1 VGYSAIDKPSLA
13 HVHSLAMMVN
23 MRAHLIILAAVLAAL
38 VFLPANADDGSEP
51 IVLQIPSLEFNLDA
65 NLSATIEN
73 PNFDAMAI
81 RISRNPQ
88 QVSYGSIYA
97 KINTE
102 SANIVMTV
110 TSDTDGIL
118 CKFDLGHHAGF
129 RLHPGRNS
137 VELEYKD
144 GMERVH
150 YASFL
155 LQTEEKP
162 VVVRRAS
169 ITPDRASAGKFA
181 VVIGIAQYQNSGSG
195 LANLQYADHDAKDF
209 RDFLLSAEGGAFQQD
224 HVKVLL
230 NNDATSQN
238 VRSAFYTFLTQAQ
251 PTDEVVIYIAGHGAP
266 DPNDP
271 RNLYLLT
278 YDTKLDDMGGTA
290 FPMRQIQDV
299 FTNVLKAKRVITF
312 ADTCHSFGFSGA
324 RSRGKKNSN
333 NLVNQYMAHY
343 ANDAAR
349 AVITASDVSQLS
361 YESDQ
366 FGGGHGVF
374 TFYLLKGLHGEADAN
389 KDGTVTAGELYS
401 YVRDN
406 VAKATS
412 GNQSPMAG
420 PGLAERIPLAG
431 TAMRNS
437 SRSSTET
444 PAISHG
450 ATSAVGGA
458 AAGARSA
465 AASGAAASAPIR

>member
-1 VGYSAIDKPSLA
+1 MPRRAHGAIDKRLPAHVNSLA
-13 HVHSLAMMVN
+13 TAVT
-23 MRAHLIILAAVLAAL
+23 MRAHLTVLAAVLAAL
-38 VFLPANADDGSEP
+38 AFLPANADDGSEP
-51 IVLQIPSLEFNLDA
+51 IVLQIPQLEFNLDA
-65 NLSATIEN
+65 NLAATIET

-88 QVSYGSIYA
+88 QVSYGSIYS

-110 TSDTDGIL
+110 TSDADGIL
-118 CKFDLGHHAGF
+118 CKFDLGHRAGF
-129 RLHPGRNS
+129 RMHPGRNS

-150 YASFL
+150 YASFI

-162 VVVRRAS
+162 VVTRHAS
-169 ITPDRASAGKFA
+169 ITPERAAAAKFA
-181 VVIGIAQYQNSGSG
+181 VVIGIAQYQNSGNG
-195 LANLQYADHDAKDF
+195 LANLQFADRDAKDF
-209 RDFLLSAEGGAFQQD
+209 RDFLLSPEGGSFQQD
-224 HVKVLL
+224 HVRVLL
-230 NNDATSQN
+230 NNEATSQN

-251 PTDEVVIYIAGHGAP
+251 PNDEVVIYIAGHGAP

-299 FTNVLKAKRVITF
+299 FTNVLKAKRVVTF

-324 RSRGKKNSN
+324 RNRGKKNSN

-343 ANDAAR
+343 GNDVDR

-389 KDGTVTAGELYS
+389 KDGTVTAGELYA
-401 YVRDN
+401 YVHDN

-420 PGLAERIPLAG
+420 PGLAERIPLSG
-431 TAMRNS
+431 TAMHS
-437 SRSSTET
+437 TSRSSTET
-444 PAISHG
+444 PAG
-450 ATSAVGGA
+450 L
-458 AAGARSA
+458 RSA
-465 AASGAAASAPIR
+465 SGGSGAPNR

>member
-1 VGYSAIDKPSLA
+1 MRGY
-13 HVHSLAMMVN
+13 
-23 MRAHLIILAAVLAAL
+23 LIILAGVLAA
-38 VFLPANADDGSEP
+38 VTFLPAAADDGSEP
-51 IVLQIPSLEFNLDA
+51 IVLQIPQLQFNLDA
-65 NLSATIEN
+65 NLAATIET
-73 PNFDAMAI
+73 PNFDQMAI
-81 RISRNPQ
+81 RISKNPQ
-88 QVSYGSIYA
+88 QINYGTIYS

-110 TSDTDGIL
+110 TGDNDGIL
-118 CKFDLGHHAGF
+118 CKFDLGHRAGF

-144 GMERVH
+144 QRERVH

-162 VVVRRAS
+162 PPSKHAS
-169 ITPDRASAGKFA
+169 ITPDKASATKYA
-181 VVIGIAQYQNSGSG
+181 VIIGVSKYENSSG
-195 LANLQYADHDAKDF
+195 GLTNLQYASRDAQGF
-209 RDFLLSAEGGAFQQD
+209 RDFLTSPEGGAFPQANL
-224 HVKVLL
+224 KVLL
-230 NNDATSQN
+230 DDQATSQN

-299 FTNVLKAKRVITF
+299 FTNVLKAKRVVTF

-324 RSRGKKNSN
+324 RRGSKKDAN

-343 ANDAAR
+343 ANDADR
-349 AVITASDVSQLS
+349 AVITGSDVSQLS

-401 YVRDN
+401 YVHDN
-406 VAKATS
+406 VAKATN

-420 PGLAERIPLAG
+420 PGMAERIPLSGIAL
-431 TAMRNS
+431 RNTY
-437 SRSSTET
+437 RSSTDTSSKARRET
-444 PAISHG
+444 G
-450 ATSAVGGA
+450 APL
-458 AAGARSA
+458 R
-465 AASGAAASAPIR
+465 

>member
-1 VGYSAIDKPSLA
+1 
-13 HVHSLAMMVN
+13 
-23 MRAHLIILAAVLAAL
+23 MRAHLTILAGVLAAL
-38 VFLPANADDGSEP
+38 AFLPANADDGSEP
-51 IVLQIPSLEFNLDA
+51 IVLQIPQLEFNLDA
-65 NLSATIEN
+65 NLAATIET
-73 PNFDAMAI
+73 PNFEAMNI
-81 RISRNPQ
+81 RISRTPQ
-88 QVSYGSIYA
+88 QVSYGSIYS

-110 TSDTDGIL
+110 SSDEQGIL
-118 CKFDLGHHAGF
+118 CKFDLGHRAGF
-129 RLHPGRNS
+129 HMHPGRNS

-150 YASFL
+150 YASFI
-155 LQTEEKP
+155 LQTEEKAP
-162 VVVRRAS
+162 APARHIN
-169 ITPDRASAGKFA
+169 ITPDRAAAGKFA

-195 LANLQYADHDAKDF
+195 LSNLQFADKDAQDF
-209 RDFLLSAEGGAFQQD
+209 RDFLLSPEGGSFQKD
-224 HVKVLL
+224 HVRVLL
-230 NNDATSQN
+230 DADATSQN

-299 FTNVLKAKRVITF
+299 FANVLKAKRVVTF

-324 RSRGKKNSN
+324 RARGKKNTNSN

-343 ANDAAR
+343 ANDSAR

-374 TFYLLKGLHGEADAN
+374 TYYLLKGLHGEADAN
-389 KDGTVTAGELYS
+389 KDGTVTAGELFA
-401 YVRDN
+401 YVHDN

-431 TAMRNS
+431 SALKGAARA
-437 SRSSTET
+437 STET
-444 PAISHG
+444 PAVS
-450 ATSAVGGA
+450 
-458 AAGARSA
+458 RK
-465 AASGAAASAPIR
+465 ASGALLR

>member
-1 VGYSAIDKPSLA
+1 
-13 HVHSLAMMVN
+13 
-23 MRAHLIILAAVLAAL
+23 MRAHLIILAGVLAAL
-38 VFLPANADDGSEP
+38 AFLPANADDGSEP
-51 IVLQIPSLEFNLDA
+51 IVLQIPQLEFNLDA

-73 PNFDAMAI
+73 PNFDIMAI

-88 QVSYGSIYA
+88 QVSYGSIYS

-110 TSDTDGIL
+110 TSDNDGIL
-118 CKFDLGHHAGF
+118 CKFDLGHRAGF
-129 RLHPGRNS
+129 RMHPGRNS

-150 YASFL
+150 YASFI

-162 VVVRRAS
+162 AVVRRTNIA
-169 ITPDRASAGKFA
+169 PERASAGKFA

-195 LANLQYADHDAKDF
+195 FSNLQFADRDAKDF
-209 RDFLLSAEGGAFQQD
+209 RDFLLSPEGGSFQPD
-224 HVKVLL
+224 HLRVLL
-230 NNDATSQN
+230 NTEATSQN
-238 VRSAFYTFLTQAQ
+238 VRSAFYTFLTQPQ

-324 RSRGKKNSN
+324 RARGKKTNSN

-349 AVITASDVSQLS
+349 AVITGSDVSQLS

-374 TFYLLKGLHGEADAN
+374 TYYLLKGLHGEADAN
-389 KDGTVTAGELYS
+389 KDGTVTAGELYA
-401 YVRDN
+401 YVHDN

-431 TAMRNS
+431 AAMRNT

-444 PAISHG
+444 PAVPRGDSPALSRTAMG
-450 ATSAVGGA
+450 TTENAVKG
-458 AAGARSA
+458 
-465 AASGAAASAPIR
+465 APIR

>member
-1 VGYSAIDKPSLA
+1 MNEKFQRAKARRHATIDKHLLA
-13 HVHSLAMMVN
+13 HVHSLATAVN
-23 MRAHLIILAAVLAAL
+23 MRAQLMILAGVLAAVA
-38 VFLPANADDGSEP
+38 FLPANADDGSEP

-73 PNFDAMAI
+73 SNFDAMNI
-81 RISRNPQ
+81 RISKNPQ

-110 TSDTDGIL
+110 SSDNEGIL
-118 CKFDLGHHAGF
+118 CKFDLGHRAGF

-162 VVVRRAS
+162 VVFARRS
-169 ITPDRASAGKFA
+169 NITPDRASAGKFA
-181 VVIGIAQYQNSGSG
+181 VVIGIAHYQNSGGG
-195 LANLQYADHDAKDF
+195 LANLQFADRDAKDF
-209 RDFLLSAEGGAFQQD
+209 RDFLLSAEGGSFPQD
-224 HVKVLL
+224 HVRVLL
-230 NNDATSQN
+230 NNEATSQN

-299 FTNVLKAKRVITF
+299 FTNVLKAKRVVTF

-324 RSRGKKNSN
+324 RARGKKTNSN
-333 NLVNQYMAHY
+333 NLVNQYMASY
-343 ANDAAR
+343 ANDTAR
-349 AVITASDVSQLS
+349 AVITGSDVSQLS

-366 FGGGHGVF
+366 YGGGHGVF
-374 TFYLLKGLHGEADAN
+374 TYYLLKGLHGEADAN
-389 KDGTVTAGELYS
+389 KDGTVTAGELYA
-401 YVRDN
+401 YVHDN

-431 TAMRNS
+431 SALRGT
-437 SRSSTET
+437 SRSSRET
-444 PAISHG
+444 PAVS
-450 ATSAVGGA
+450 
-458 AAGARSA
+458 RK
-465 AASGAAASAPIR
+465 ASGAPGR